1 MKRVLMVLF
10 VLALLPGCSY
20 IPTQSNQSPRAYIDD
35 ITPSQVNEG
44 EVVRFTGHGTDAD
57 GRVVTYRWRSDKDGQ
72 LGVTAEFETSSLSVG
87 THAIYLM
94 VQDNS
99 DAWSAEAR
107 SAVTV
112 LPAVAAPVAINSFTA
127 SPLSISAG
135 DSVTLSWNVSNAT
148 TVSIDRGVG
157 TVSRI
162 GSAQVAPSETTTYT
176 LTATGSSATVNAS
189 VTVTVQQSVRRVT
202 LTADSEV
209 SGFVRWS
216 GIYTMGG
223 VYVGDDSSDRG
234 IQGFLTF
241 DISRIPDDAVV
252 TRVSL
257 DFSGYEIPHD
267 MPFPEMGCLSAY
279 VHSYITLYG
288 QYWTK
293 DVTLPIAEWCGVD
306 DLHSPIES
314 TRVRN
319 ALQQRVGQNRFQFRL
334 QFAERMS
341 DGDGMNDLLY
351 WPERSLPR
359 MTVEYREP

>member
-1 MKRVLMVLF
+1 MKRVLMVLL
-10 VLALLPGCSY
+10 VLALLPACSY

-35 ITPSQVNEG
+35 IAPSEVNEG
-44 EVVRFTGHGTDAD
+44 DVVRFTGHGTDAD
-57 GRVVTYRWRSDKDGQ
+57 GRVVAYRWRSDRDGQ
-72 LGVTAEFETSSLSVG
+72 LGATAEFETSSLSIG

-107 SAVTV
+107 SEVKV

-127 SPLSISAG
+127 SPLSISEGA
-135 DSVTLSWNVSNAT
+135 SVTLSWNVSNAA

-202 LTADSEV
+202 LTADSGL

-257 DFSGYEIPHD
+257 DFSGYEIPHET
-267 MPFPEMGCLSAY
+267 PFPEMGCLSAY

-288 QYWTK
+288 QFWTK
-293 DVTLPIAEWCGVD
+293 DVTLPIAEWCGVE

-314 TRVRN
+314 TRFRN
-319 ALQQRVGQNRFQFRL
+319 VLQQRVGQNRFQFRL
-334 QFAERMS
+334 QFADRMS